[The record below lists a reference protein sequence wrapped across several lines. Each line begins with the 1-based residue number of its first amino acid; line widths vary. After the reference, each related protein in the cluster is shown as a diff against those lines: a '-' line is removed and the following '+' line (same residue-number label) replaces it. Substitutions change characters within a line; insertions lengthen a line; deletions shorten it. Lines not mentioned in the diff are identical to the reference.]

1 MRSLRTCMPSASRRA
16 KCRAYCE
23 RVRGRLPLA
32 ASRARGG
39 ARGHTQEEVQR
50 KAREKSKARQKG
62 GALRVGRK
70 VKAAVT
76 IVPNSVLA
84 FRIGPGS
91 RPLADI
97 EQPNCTRLDSVWY
110 WRKPRVAYAAWYPRK
125 GAFSPNTCF
134 FTNLPG
140 SPHTSSYMSGHH
152 PATVRRAGRKRGARF
167 ESCDEQHNIKK

>member
-110 WRKPRVAYAAWYPRK
+110 WRKPPVAYAAWYRRK
-125 GAFSPNTCF
+125 GVFSPNTF
-134 FTNLPG
+134 LFTNLPG
-140 SPHTSSYMSGHH
+140 SPH
-152 PATVRRAGRKRGARF
+152 VRAHTCPGITRRLCGGLGASVAQDF
-167 ESCDEQHNIKK
+167 QYHL